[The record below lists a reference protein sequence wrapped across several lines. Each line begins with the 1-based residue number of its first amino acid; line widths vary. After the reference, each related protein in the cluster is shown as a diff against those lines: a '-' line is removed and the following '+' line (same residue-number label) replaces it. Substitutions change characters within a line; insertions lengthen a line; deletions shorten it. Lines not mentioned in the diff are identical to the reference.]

1 MQAVVPRP
9 DVAPLLQRFV
19 ALASDCDA
27 ADPEVEELAQ
37 KIPDAMMLPF
47 VILADHRGQFVDGWS
62 GAVPPEIL
70 RRMLERA
77 LA

>member
-1 MQAVVPRP
+1 VQAVVPRP
-9 DVAPLLQRFV
+9 DVAPLLQQFV

-27 ADPEVEELAQ
+27 PDPEVEELAM

-47 VILADHRGQFVDGWS
+47 VIVADHRGQFLAGWS
-62 GAVPPEIL
+62 GAVTPDTL
-70 RRMLERA
+70 KGMLGRA